1 MNILKKIN
9 SKVKDFF
16 DVRKYK
22 KQRNTYENKYN
33 ARNEQYI
40 ELLESDRSMLNKNI
54 QLEAQIRDLKKE
66 IKELKRTIEED
77 MVPKKKKEIK
87 DGK

>member
-1 MNILKKIN
+1 MKNIIKKASRKI
-9 SKVKDFF
+9 KDLF

-22 KQRNTYENKYN
+22 KQRNTFENKYL

-40 ELLESDRSMLNKNI
+40 ELLEADRSMLNKNI

-66 IKELKRTIEED
+66 IKELKRKIEEG
-77 MVPKKKKEIK
+77 E
-87 DGK
+87 